1 MTTRLTYVCMVLLL
15 AAACQTPGAVV
26 APTQPGVAVWQ
37 SEFPLKELPQQSVNT
52 DECGLA
58 LWARGQGA
66 QRIFFAVN
74 ARRFAVINFDGA
86 QIRMSA
92 QHERKALV
100 RGFSETQLYE
110 GSGLAVALDL
120 TIETRQDVIAG
131 AVVRDGVLTLTQGGS
146 GRTLVVPVVGV
157 IGCS

>member
-1 MTTRLTYVCMVLLL
+1 MITRLSYACMVLLL
-15 AAACQTPGAVV
+15 AAACQTPGAAV
-26 APTQPGVAVWQ
+26 APRQGEGAVWQ

-74 ARRFAVINFDGA
+74 ARRFAVINFDGQ
-86 QIRMSA
+86 QIQLSA

-100 RGFSETQLYE
+100 RGFSQTQFYE
-110 GSGLAVALDL
+110 GAGLAVALDL

-131 AVVRDGVLTLTQGGS
+131 AVVREGVLTLTQGSS
-146 GRTLVVPVVGV
+146 GRALVVPVVGV